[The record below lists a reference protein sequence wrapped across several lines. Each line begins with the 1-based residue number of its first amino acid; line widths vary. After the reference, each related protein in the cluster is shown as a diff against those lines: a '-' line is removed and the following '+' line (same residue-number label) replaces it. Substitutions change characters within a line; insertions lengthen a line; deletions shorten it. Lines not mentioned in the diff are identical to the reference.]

1 MSSTAEQVMSALAD
15 GVCLAV
21 IAGRR
26 GLKTPS
32 ASVFQAW
39 TNHAPNDGLGRIGM
53 ALSLAHQGDVRAAA
67 ALLQECP
74 PDAAR
79 ADQAAAI
86 LAGLTGRVAPTATSA
101 GPASLGGKR

>member
-26 GLKTPS
+26 GLKTS
-32 ASVFQAW
+32 SHSIFQAW
-39 TNHAPNDGLGRIGM
+39 ANHAPNDGLGRIGV
-53 ALSLAHQGDVRAAA
+53 ALSLAHHGDETAAA
-67 ALLQECP
+67 ALLQDCP
-74 PDAAR
+74 PDVAR

-86 LAGLTGRVAPTATSA
+86 LAGLTGHVAAPETPA
-101 GPASLGGKR
+101 GPASFGGKR